1 MINEIKNA
9 RKNGDTLGG
18 IVKCIIKNVP
28 VGLGEPVFNKLHSE
42 LGRAMPVSYTHL
54 TLPTKR
60 IV

>member
-28 VGLGEPVFNKLHSE
+28 VKNN
-42 LGRAMPVSYTHL
+42 
-54 TLPTKR
+54 
-60 IV
+60 I